1 MFNWLK
7 KQHMEQTTATDDM
20 MLGDLPRHVP
30 KPASWPAPPAL
41 EPALEPEG
49 APYTIGITPDGKI
62 QFRMT
67 HNYSTITMTLT
78 QQGVIDLIEDL
89 AHTIRKDYSVVII
102 PEDQEEE

>member
-1 MFNWLK
+1 
-7 KQHMEQTTATDDM
+7 M

-30 KPASWPAPPAL
+30 KPAPWPAPPAL
-41 EPALEPEG
+41 EPALELEG
-49 APYTIGITPDGKI
+49 APYTIGITPDGKT

-89 AHTIRKDYSVVII
+89 AHTIRKDYEVLIC
-102 PEDQEEE
+102 PEDQSDEGQE